1 MSKII
6 LIALI
11 ISSIS
16 CQNFLAN
23 PQPEDIGHLVEGF
36 LGGLQLFAGLP
47 HENQCIQ
54 PDDAIIADV
63 EKIIDL
69 VQHLDKDNLID
80 TFSKIAQSA
89 INVYNNVKVAL
100 PVCQAWKD
108 EVVGQF
114 TKIGQYVSDKE
125 YLTKLAT
132 HLVFG
137 LEHIKNDITDGTNAY
152 NNGEFSKAGKSFGDA
167 VHFTF
172 FWDFK

>member
-1 MSKII
+1 MVSI
-6 LIALI
+6 LAYVMILLVSSTLI
-11 ISSIS
+11 SL
-16 CQNFLAN
+16 CF
-23 PQPEDIGHLVEGF
+23 F
-36 LGGLQLFAGLP
+36 
-47 HENQCIQ
+47 
-54 PDDAIIADV
+54 
-63 EKIIDL
+63 
-69 VQHLDKDNLID
+69 
-80 TFSKIAQSA
+80 
-89 INVYNNVKVAL
+89 
-100 PVCQAWKD
+100 
-108 EVVGQF
+108 QF